1 MPNPANP
8 YINAN
13 PTFWESNCAKLRFLK
28 GKAALRWRLGAAY
41 GTPTV
46 RPMRDLGRPEAPQ
59 LRRRRAMAG
68 HGRAMDA
75 SMRAMDAP
83 MSPMD
88 TSMRDMDATM
98 GALGA
103 TMIAKAATMIAKAAT
118 MIAKAAT
125 MCAQGATMIAKAAP
139 KENLKKTLRKP

>member
-1 MPNPANP
+1 MQLPNPANP
-8 YINAN
+8 YIIVN
-13 PTFWESNCAKLRFLK
+13 PTLGIKLRQTAISK
-28 GKAALRWRLGAAY
+28 GKSCVTLATWCGPARPSAAY
-41 GTPTV
+41 RTPTV

-59 LRRRRAMAG
+59 LRPRRAMAG

-103 TMIAKAATMIAKAAT
+103 TMSAKAAT
-118 MIAKAAT
+118 
-125 MCAQGATMIAKAAP
+125 
-139 KENLKKTLRKP
+139 EKTLRQP